1 LTTVERKQPLIVF
14 SNAGASAFRA
24 LIHIGNNPYTE
35 KPYRQL
41 WAKGWFA
48 AKARHEGTT
57 PKYTPK
63 TSRTKKRTDAPVLS
77 LNRLNKFNTR
87 HRTQA

>member
-1 LTTVERKQPLIVF
+1 MTSIERKQPLKVF
-14 SNAGASAFRA
+14 SNAGASAYRM
-24 LIHIGNNPYTE
+24 LIHPGNNPYTE

-48 AKARHEGTT
+48 ARDKHEGRAPKHT
-57 PKYTPK
+57 PRVQQRPK
-63 TSRTKKRTDAPVLS
+63 QDNNVLS
-77 LNRLNKFNTR
+77 LNRINKFNAK

>member
-1 LTTVERKQPLIVF
+1 MTTYERKQPLNIF
-14 SNAGASAFRA
+14 SNAGASAFRM

-48 AKARHEGTT
+48 AKAKHEGRAPKHT
-57 PKYTPK
+57 PKVQQ
-63 TSRTKKRTDAPVLS
+63 RTRDNGPVLS
-77 LNRLNKFNTR
+77 VNRINKFNAK